1 MKPHHLLYYIVLFS
15 YFMAYSSANAQ
26 QSGLAWLKLLGSSG
40 IEHSP
45 GFVAHPNG
53 DYYLALTFNAPI
65 VLPSST
71 DTLQPMGGED
81 GLLARYT
88 AEGSLVATIQLAS
101 KGHVSITDLVL
112 HNNNIVLSGGF
123 QDSLILIKEGNEQLA
138 LHTEQYLNG
147 YLLEF
152 SPNAQLIRAVNPM
165 EDAVY
170 AAVNH
175 LGSNSGGLFAAAYMQ
190 SDTSAQI
197 KNVML
202 GWDDQQTSLTLMKP
216 ASTHKILGINPYRQT
231 DKVFYGTFRDTLVYG
246 QDTLIAKAGTDACLG
261 VLDEL
266 DQPLALLGFGSYQ
279 NTEAIAAT
287 QYLNHLWVAINFSD
301 TLFLPNHDTI
311 VSSGSNDI
319 LIAGFDSLM
328 NLNHQFRIT
337 GVFAENADELFV
349 QGNEMFV
356 FSNVASPVIRIY
368 HNDSLQL
375 EVNQNNMHGNATL
388 FSINNLLQSNFVWM
402 TQHDW
407 SSSITGLHK
416 FNSTETIISGVFTDK
431 LIIDSLQYD
440 AIGNSDVFFLRV
452 SDACISKF
460 KSNYLTI
467 PFCEGDSVYLP
478 HLQRNDQGGYDYNPA
493 LEHGIYITQPTGIM
507 MENWLECGCLA
518 KDSIVFMFADDLEQ
532 KMMTS
537 HNKSQIYLANTQI
550 NLTIDYCGEC
560 AIQQLLTA
568 DISPNPFKHNSNLNI
583 SVSESGVLSYTL
595 YSSLGVPLSQVV
607 GRQIEPGTY
616 HFNLPLHTHTSGTY
630 LVKVL
635 FIGKE
640 HSLKREIKLIKR

>member
-1 MKPHHLLYYIVLFS
+1 MV
-15 YFMAYSSANAQ
+15 YSTANAQ

-65 VLPSST
+65 VLPGST

-81 GLLARYT
+81 GLLVRYT
-88 AEGSLVATIQLAS
+88 AEGSLVTAVQLAS

-112 HNNNIVLSGGF
+112 HNNKLVLSGGF
-123 QDSLILIKEGNEQLA
+123 QDSLILIADGSQQLA
-138 LHTEQYLNG
+138 LFTDHYLNG

-152 SPNAQLIRAVNPM
+152 NADIELIRAVNPM
-165 EDAVY
+165 DDAVY
-170 AAVNH
+170 ATVNH
-175 LGSNSGGLFAAAYMQ
+175 LSSSSGGLFAAAYMQ

-216 ASTHKILGINPYRQT
+216 ASIHKILGINPYRQT
-231 DKVFYGTFRDTLVYG
+231 DKVFYGTYRDTLVYG
-246 QDTLIAKAGTDACLG
+246 QDTLFAKAGTDACVG

-266 DQPLALLGFGSYQ
+266 DQPMALLGFESYQ

-319 LIAGFDSLM
+319 LIAGFDTLM

-349 QGNEMFV
+349 QGDEMFV

-416 FNSTETIISGVFTDK
+416 FNSTETIISGVFTDQ

-467 PFCEGDSVYLP
+467 PFCEGDSIYLP

-493 LEHGIYITQPTGIM
+493 LEQGIYITQPTGIM
-507 MENWLECGCLA
+507 MKNWLECGCLA

-532 KMMTS
+532 KMMAS
-537 HNKSQIYLANTQI
+537 QNKSQIYLANTQI
-550 NLTIDYCGEC
+550 ELTVDYCGEC
-560 AIQQLLTA
+560 VIQHLLTA
-568 DISPNPFKHNSNLNI
+568 ELSPNPFKHKSNLNI
-583 SVSESGVLSYTL
+583 SVSEAGVLSYVLFT
-595 YSSLGVPLSQVV
+595 SLGVPISQV
-607 GRQIEPGTY
+607 IEMRIETGTY
-616 HFNLPLHTHTSGTY
+616 HFELPLHTQPLGTY

-635 FIGKE
+635 FVGEE
-640 HSLKREIKLIKR
+640 HSLQREIKLIKQ